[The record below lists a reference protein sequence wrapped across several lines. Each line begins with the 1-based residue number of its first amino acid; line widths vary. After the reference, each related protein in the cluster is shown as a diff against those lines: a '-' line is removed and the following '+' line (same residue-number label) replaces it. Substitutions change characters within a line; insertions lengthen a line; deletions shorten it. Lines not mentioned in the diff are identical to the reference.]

1 MNSHYRFPRKG
12 CRKGGVQFIL
22 AWAVESAKCPAMTDA
37 IAPGLLPEGL
47 ADRLPP
53 KAEASARLVREVL
66 DTVASHGYRR
76 VMPALAEFEE
86 TLVSR
91 LQSASAEDLLRAV
104 DPVSQRSL
112 AIRPDMT
119 AQIGRIAATRMAA
132 TPRPLRLC
140 YGGPVMKLRA
150 DQLRPERERMQVGA
164 EIIGTDSV
172 AAAVEIVN
180 VAIEALQRAGVEG
193 ITIDFTLPDLV
204 PMLAAGPMPLSPAEV
219 ESVRTRLDAKDAGS
233 LAALGAGAQPYLA
246 LIEATGPF
254 HRAMERLEEFNA
266 GPAQGALTKRIE
278 ALRAIAKPIG
288 WDITLTLDP
297 TERHGFEY
305 QSWFGFSVF
314 AEGFIGEIGRGGSY
328 SVARTDGESESAMGF
343 SLYPDPLIDA
353 GFGALTAQRLFLP
366 MGHDAERAAAL
377 RAKGWIT
384 VAALDS
390 ADDAHALGC
399 EAVLDGAQ
407 IRAL

>member
-1 MNSHYRFPRKG
+1 
-12 CRKGGVQFIL
+12 
-22 AWAVESAKCPAMTDA
+22 MTDA
-37 IAPGLLPEGL
+37 LAPGLLPEGL

-53 KAEASARLVREVL
+53 QAEASARMVREVL

-91 LQSASAEDLLRAV
+91 LQSARAVELLRAV
-104 DPVSQRSL
+104 DPISQRSL

-119 AQIGRIAATRMAA
+119 AQIGRIAATRMAGA
-132 TPRPLRLC
+132 ARPLRLC
-140 YGGPVMKLRA
+140 YGGPVMRLRA

-164 EIIGTDSV
+164 EIIGSDSV

-180 VAIEALQRAGVEG
+180 VAIEALQRAGVKG

-204 PMLAAGPMPLSPAEV
+204 PMLAAGPMPLAPGDV
-219 ESVRTRLDAKDAGS
+219 ESVRARLDAKDAGS
-233 LAALGAGAQPYLA
+233 LAALGPSAAPYQA

-254 HRAMERLEEFNA
+254 HPAMTRLEALDA
-266 GPAQGALTKRIE
+266 GAGKGALETRIA
-278 ALRAIAKPIG
+278 ALRAIARPIG

-305 QSWFGFSVF
+305 QSWFGFSIF
-314 AEGFIGEIGRGGSY
+314 AEGFIGEIGRGGAY
-328 SVARTDGESESAMGF
+328 EVTRLDGSSEPAMGF

-353 GFGALTAQRLFLP
+353 GFGSETARRLFLP
-366 MGHDAERAAAL
+366 IGHDPERAAEL
-377 RAKGWIT
+377 RADGWVTI
-384 VAALDS
+384 AAL
-390 ADDAHALGC
+390 AKTDDAKALGC
-399 EAVLDGAQ
+399 EAILDGKGV
-407 IRAL
+407 RAL

>member
-1 MNSHYRFPRKG
+1 
-12 CRKGGVQFIL
+12 
-22 AWAVESAKCPAMTDA
+22 MTNA

-53 KAEASARLVREVL
+53 QAEASARLVREVL
-66 DTVASHGYRR
+66 DTVAGHGYRR
-76 VMPALAEFEE
+76 VMPALAEFED
-86 TLVSR
+86 TLVTR
-91 LQSASAEDLLRAV
+91 LESASAQDLLRAV
-104 DPVSQRSL
+104 DPVSQRTL

-119 AQIGRIAATRMAA
+119 AQVGRTAATRMAT

-164 EIIGTDSV
+164 EIIGSDSV

-180 VAIEALQRAGVEG
+180 VAIEALQRAGVTG
-193 ITIDFTLPDLV
+193 LTIDFTLPDLV
-204 PMLAAGPMPLSPAEV
+204 PMLADGPMPVMASDVDALRA
-219 ESVRTRLDAKDAGS
+219 RLDAKDAGS
-233 LAALGAGAQPYLA
+233 IAELGASATPYLA

-254 HRAMERLEEFNA
+254 HKAMERLEEINA
-266 GPAQGALTKRIE
+266 GPAKGALTGRLA

-305 QSWFGFSVF
+305 QNWFGFSIF
-314 AEGFIGEIGRGGSY
+314 AEGFIGEIGRGGTY
-328 SVARTDGESESAMGF
+328 AVMGADGSNEPAMGF

-353 GFGALTAQRLFLP
+353 GFGSESRKRIFLP
-366 MGHDAERAAAL
+366 IGH
-377 RAKGWIT
+377 GI
-384 VAALDS
+384 
-390 ADDAHALGC
+390 
-399 EAVLDGAQ
+399 DGA
-407 IRAL
+407 IELRCAGSTTIETLSAADVAKAPGR

>member
-1 MNSHYRFPRKG
+1 
-12 CRKGGVQFIL
+12 
-22 AWAVESAKCPAMTDA
+22 MTEA

-86 TLVSR
+86 TLVAR
-91 LQSASAEDLLRAV
+91 LQSARAEDLLRAV
-104 DPVSQRSL
+104 DPLSQRSL

-180 VAIEALQRAGVEG
+180 VAIEALQRAGVSG

-204 PMLAAGPMPLSPAEV
+204 TMLADGPMPLPQGDV
-219 ESVRTRLDAKDAGS
+219 EAVRDSLDAKDAGS
-233 LAALGAGAQPYLA
+233 LAALGEAARPYLA

-254 HRAMERLEEFNA
+254 HPAMDRLQAFNA
-266 GPAQGALTKRIE
+266 GPAKGKLDNLIA

-328 SVARTDGESESAMGF
+328 AVAGADGKAEPAMGF

-353 GFGALTAQRLFLP
+353 GFGTTAAQRAFLP
-366 MGHDAERAAAL
+366 IGHDGARAAAL
-377 RAKGWIT
+377 RAEGWVTI
-384 VAALDS
+384 AALDE
-390 ADDAHALGC
+390 ADDPLALGC
-399 EAVLDGAQ
+399 EAILDGTEL
-407 IRAL
+407 RRL

>member
-1 MNSHYRFPRKG
+1 
-12 CRKGGVQFIL
+12 
-22 AWAVESAKCPAMTDA
+22 MTDA
-37 IAPGLLPEGL
+37 LAPGLLPEGL

-53 KAEASARLVREVL
+53 QAEASARLVRQVL

-86 TLVSR
+86 TLVHR
-91 LQSASAEDLLRAV
+91 LQSASAQELLRAV
-104 DPVSQRSL
+104 DPLSQRSL

-119 AQIGRIAATRMAA
+119 AQIGRIAATRLAA
-132 TPRPLRLC
+132 AARPLRLC
-140 YGGPVMKLRA
+140 YGGPVMRLRA
-150 DQLRPERERMQVGA
+150 DQLRPERECTQVGA
-164 EIIGTDSV
+164 EIIGSDSV

-180 VAIEALQRAGVEG
+180 VAIEALQRAGVTG

-204 PMLAAGPMPLSPAEV
+204 PALADGPMPLAPGDV
-219 ESVRTRLDAKDAGS
+219 ETLRARLDAKDAGS
-233 LAALGAGAQPYLA
+233 LADMGESAAPYQA

-254 HRAMERLEEFNA
+254 HPAMTRLEALDA
-266 GPAQGALTKRIE
+266 GAAKGALTSRIA

-305 QSWFGFSVF
+305 QSWFGFSIF

-328 SVARTDGESESAMGF
+328 AVTRLDGSAEPAMGF

-353 GFGALTAQRLFLP
+353 GFGAETARRLFLP
-366 MGHDAERAAAL
+366 LGHDEARAAEL
-377 RAKGWIT
+377 RGEGWVT
-384 VAALDS
+384 LAALS
-390 ADDAHALGC
+390 ADDDARALGC
-399 EAVLDGAQ
+399 EALLDGESVKP
-407 IRAL
+407 L

>member
-1 MNSHYRFPRKG
+1 
-12 CRKGGVQFIL
+12 
-22 AWAVESAKCPAMTDA
+22 MTDA

-53 KAEASARLVREVL
+53 QAEASARLVRQVL
-66 DTVASHGYRR
+66 DAVAGHGYRR

-91 LQSASAEDLLRAV
+91 LQSASAQELLRAV
-104 DPVSQRSL
+104 DPVSQRTL

-119 AQIGRIAATRMAA
+119 AQIGRIAATRMAGSA
-132 TPRPLRLC
+132 RPLRLC
-140 YGGPVMKLRA
+140 YGGAVMRLRA
-150 DQLRPERERMQVGA
+150 DQLRPERERMQIGA
-164 EIIGTDSV
+164 EIIGSDSV

-204 PMLAAGPMPLSPAEV
+204 PMLAEGPMPLASGDV
-219 ESVRTRLDAKDAGS
+219 ETVRTQLDAKDAGS
-233 LAALGAGAQPYLA
+233 LAQMGASAAPYQA

-254 HRAMERLEEFNA
+254 HPAMERLEALDA
-266 GPAQGALTKRIE
+266 GVARGALGERIA

-305 QSWFGFSVF
+305 QSWFGFSIF
-314 AEGFIGEIGRGGSY
+314 AEGFIGEIGRGGAY
-328 SVARTDGESESAMGF
+328 QVTRLDGSHEPAMGF

-353 GFGALTAQRLFLP
+353 GFGAETAKRLFLP
-366 MGHDAERAAAL
+366 LGHDAARAAEL
-377 RAKGWIT
+377 RGEGWVT
-384 VAALDS
+384 VAALS
-390 ADDAHALGC
+390 ADDDAKALGC
-399 EAVLDGAQ
+399 EAVLDAQ
-407 IRAL
+407 DVQPH

>member
-1 MNSHYRFPRKG
+1 
-12 CRKGGVQFIL
+12 
-22 AWAVESAKCPAMTDA
+22 MTDS

-76 VMPALAEFEE
+76 VMPALLEFEE
-86 TLVSR
+86 TLAAR
-91 LQSASAEDLLRAV
+91 LQSASAQDLLRAV
-104 DPVSQRSL
+104 DPVSQRTL
-112 AIRPDMT
+112 ALRPDMT
-119 AQIGRIAATRMAA
+119 AQIGRIAATRLATAA
-132 TPRPLRLC
+132 RPLRLC
-140 YGGPVMKLRA
+140 YGGQVMKLRA
-150 DQLRPERERMQVGA
+150 DQLRPERERTQLGA
-164 EIIGTDSV
+164 EIIGSDSV

-180 VAIEALQRAGVEG
+180 VAIEALQRAGVAG

-204 PMLAAGPMPLSPAEV
+204 PALAAGPMPVPAADV
-219 ESVRTRLDAKDAGS
+219 EGLRARLDAKDAGAIS
-233 LAALGAGAQPYLA
+233 ELGAEARPYLA

-254 HRAMERLEEFNA
+254 HPALARLEAFDA
-266 GPAQGALTKRIE
+266 GPAAGALTHRIE

-305 QSWFGFSVF
+305 QSWFGFSIF

-328 SVARTDGESESAMGF
+328 AVARPDGSSEPAMGF

-353 GFGALTAQRLFLP
+353 GFGSATARRLFLP
-366 MGHDAERAAAL
+366 LGHDSTVAARL
-377 RAKGWIT
+377 RSEGWAT
-384 VAALDS
+384 VAALS
-390 ADDAHALGC
+390 EADDAASLGC
-399 EAVLDGAQ
+399 DAILKGSEPAPL
-407 IRAL
+407 

>member
-1 MNSHYRFPRKG
+1 MN
-12 CRKGGVQFIL
+12 
-22 AWAVESAKCPAMTDA
+22 DA

-47 ADRLPP
+47 SDRLPP

-76 VMPALAEFEE
+76 IMPALAEFEE
-86 TLVSR
+86 TLVTR
-91 LQSASAEDLLRAV
+91 LQSARAEDLLRAV
-104 DPVSQRSL
+104 DPVSQRTL

-119 AQIGRIAATRMAA
+119 AQVGRIAATRMAA
-132 TPRPLRLC
+132 TSRPLRLC

-164 EIIGTDSV
+164 EIIGSDSV

-180 VAIEALQRAGVEG
+180 VAIEALQRAGVQG

-204 PMLAAGPMPLSPAEV
+204 STLAAGPMPLAPSDV
-219 ESVRTRLDAKDAGS
+219 EAVSARLDAKDAGS
-233 LAALGAGAQPYLA
+233 LAELGPAARPYLA

-254 HRAMERLEEFNA
+254 HPAMERLEAFDA
-266 GPAQGALTKRIE
+266 GPAQGALTESID

-297 TERHGFEY
+297 TERHSFEY
-305 QSWFGFSVF
+305 QSWFGFSIF

-328 SVARTDGESESAMGF
+328 QVARTDGTGEPAMGF

-353 GFGALTAQRLFLP
+353 GFGAEAGKRLFLP
-366 MGHDAERAAAL
+366 LGHDAERAAQL
-377 RAKGWIT
+377 RAEGWIT
-384 VAALDS
+384 LAALSD
-390 ADDAHALGC
+390 ADDAGALGC
-399 EAVLDGAQ
+399 EAVLNGKDVSP
-407 IRAL
+407 L

>member
-1 MNSHYRFPRKG
+1 
-12 CRKGGVQFIL
+12 
-22 AWAVESAKCPAMTDA
+22 MTDA

-53 KAEASARLVREVL
+53 QAEASARLVREVL
-66 DTVASHGYRR
+66 DTVAAHGYRR

-86 TLVSR
+86 TLVGR
-91 LQSASAEDLLRAV
+91 LQSARAEDLLRAV
-104 DPVSQRSL
+104 DPVSQRTL

-119 AQIGRIAATRMAA
+119 AQVGRIAATRLAA
-132 TPRPLRLC
+132 APRPLRLC

-164 EIIGTDSV
+164 EIIGSDSV
-172 AAAVEIVN
+172 TAAVEIVN
-180 VAIEALQRAGVEG
+180 VAIEALQRAGVQG

-204 PMLAAGPMPLSPAEV
+204 PMLAAGPMPVAPGEV
-219 ESVRTRLDAKDAGS
+219 ETLRAKLDAKDAGAIADMGE
-233 LAALGAGAQPYLA
+233 AAAPYLA

-254 HRAMERLEEFNA
+254 HPAMGKLEAIDA
-266 GPAQGALTKRIE
+266 GAGGALASRIA

-305 QSWFGFSVF
+305 QSWFGFSIF
-314 AEGFIGEIGRGGSY
+314 AEGFIGEIGRGGAY
-328 SVARTDGESESAMGF
+328 LVARTDGSSEPAMGF

-353 GFGALTAQRLFLP
+353 GFGSENARRIFLP
-366 MGHDAERAAAL
+366 LGHDVERAKDLRGDGWVTIAAL
-377 RAKGWIT
+377 SET
-384 VAALDS
+384 
-390 ADDAHALGC
+390 DDPRALGC
-399 EAVLDGAQ
+399 EAVLEWKGVK
-407 IRAL
+407 AL